1 MHVRRALGAAA
12 GAAAL
17 ILLPGLPAYADPG
30 APTPTAKA
38 TDTAPAAGATPEGK
52 TPAPPRVPQS
62 KPRVPKAKT
71 SSPTG
76 RTPGDNAPAPTRTPG
91 DESPVPTPVP
101 DGGDND
107 ARAFTPA
114 DADDYWTPAR
124 MRAAEPVAEDTT
136 RKPGAPASAPT
147 RRPRA
152 ASNPFEGLPIVGT
165 FFWNDGTNTGRFCGG
180 TVVKSPGKNIV
191 MSAGHCFDDQDAR
204 KNLTFVPQYDDGKK
218 PHGAFTVKPGR
229 IYVDKR
235 YLSKGPDAAADLDFN
250 FLVLEPRGGKNVE
263 DVVGGAELKINAGYE
278 HNPVRLIG
286 YPANQK
292 RPLDCTDKT
301 VRYNST
307 DPKIPGSFLRI
318 SCDKYSGGASGGPF
332 LIKQGSGWGII
343 GVIGGWKTGG
353 DVDDIS
359 YSSYLDGDAKA
370 LYDDAVNNKPPAGR
384 GILGKA
390 ETWKHAE
397 VMAGGYFTDG
407 NPGTWD
413 YSDLVVRWSDGEVSM
428 YRGAGEEG
436 DNFDKEIRL
445 TGPNG
450 TWKHAVTMAAG
461 DFSGADT
468 DDLIVR
474 WSDGEL
480 TLYPDVDAAGFH
492 GEVQL
497 QKPNDL
503 WKHATSITGG
513 RYTSDNKW
521 TDDLVVRWSDG
532 EVTLYTNLNRDG
544 FHGEKKLAAPNGTW
558 THASTMTSGD
568 FTGNDQHDLMV
579 RWTDGELT
587 LYKDIDQNGFHGE
600 VQVKKPNR
608 LWTHA
613 TVLGAG
619 DYTENKH
626 PDDFLVRW
634 SDGEVSMYPDADETG
649 LNREITLVY
658 PPA

>member
-1 MHVRRALGAAA
+1 MHFPLREVVITIMTDRDAFTPGGVTRVSYDLGDLTMKLRRALSAAA

-17 ILLPGLPAYADPG
+17 ILLPGLPAYADQGDPPPSG
-30 APTPTAKA
+30 NATPSALAEQPSVPPTPVPAGGDD
-38 TDTAPAAGATPEGK
+38 DTRGFTPADADSYWTPERMR
-52 TPAPPRVPQS
+52 AA
-62 KPRVPKAKT
+62 KPVQEQEAKQF
-71 SSPTG
+71 
-76 RTPGDNAPAPTRTPG
+76 PAPTRTPR
-91 DESPVPTPVP
+91 SPS
-101 DGGDND
+101 
-107 ARAFTPA
+107 
-114 DADDYWTPAR
+114 
-124 MRAAEPVAEDTT
+124 
-136 RKPGAPASAPT
+136 K
-147 RRPRA
+147 
-152 ASNPFEGLPIVGT
+152 PFEGLPIVGT
-165 FFWNDGTNTGRFCGG
+165 FFWNDGTDTGRFCGG

-204 KNLTFVPQYDDGKK
+204 KNLTFVPQYDDGRK

-250 FLVLEPRGGKNVE
+250 FLQIEPRGGKNVE
-263 DVVGGAELKINAGYE
+263 DVVGGAELMINAGYA
-278 HNPVRLIG
+278 HDPARLIG

-318 SCDKYSGGASGGPF
+318 ACDKYSGGASGGPF
-332 LIKQGSGWGII
+332 LIKRGGGWGLI

-353 DVDDIS
+353 DKDDIS
-359 YSSYLDGDAKA
+359 YSSYLDADTKA
-370 LYDDAVNNKPPAGR
+370 LYDDAVNNRQPAGR
-384 GILGKA
+384 GVLGKA

-397 VMAGGYFTDG
+397 VIAGGYFTDG

-413 YSDLVVRWSDGEVSM
+413 YSDLLVRWTDGEVTL
-428 YRGAGEEG
+428 YRGAGEDA

-445 TGPNG
+445 IGPNG
-450 TWKHAVTMAAG
+450 TWKHAETIAAG
-461 DFSGADT
+461 DFTGADR

-474 WSDGEL
+474 WTDGEL
-480 TLYPDVDAAGFH
+480 TLYPDVDERGFH

-497 QKPNDL
+497 QKPNAT
-503 WKHATSITGG
+503 WKHAISITGG
-513 RYTSDNKW
+513 RYTSSNKW
-521 TDDLVVRWSDG
+521 ADDLLVRWSDG
-532 EVTLYTNLNRDG
+532 EVTLYTDVNRDG

-558 THASTMTSGD
+558 KHASTITSGD

-587 LYKDIDQNGFHGE
+587 LYKDLDQNGFHGE
-600 VQVKKPNR
+600 IQVKKPNR

-613 TVLGAG
+613 TLLGAG
-619 DYTENKH
+619 DYTENRH